1 MKRTDLTNHLTLQKE
16 AIDFSDYEWCSIDQA
31 TSENEKKTSN
41 CNKKLVISGHVEKV
55 FDLVIAQSDVWN
67 WASNQTAVRKII
79 YLKDHCASK
88 TSNTSNKGSIF
99 RVTLFGS
106 YAQEFDLVDLEKDS
120 VITIVNPQIHLRKKV
135 PFDDE
140 DNDFLENNEVL
151 VGYRNYV
158 SKICIHKINC
168 LAAADQVGS
177 TNRSEQINDQFDV
190 DQDQDLIEAV
200 EKSLVEIENN
210 NEELLERREKN
221 VQDVGTDDDDSV
233 KISVPKNLRYVDE
246 YDIYFE
252 KGTDDSESYET
263 ESTTDSIGKENS

>member
-31 TSENEKKTSN
+31 TSESEKKTSN
-41 CNKKLVISGHVEKV
+41 CNKKLVISGQVEKV

-79 YLKDHCASK
+79 YLKDHFASK
-88 TSNTSNKGSIF
+88 MTNTSNKGSIF
-99 RVTLFGS
+99 RVTLYGS

-120 VITIVNPQIHLRKKV
+120 VITIINPQIHPRKKV
-135 PFDDE
+135 PFDDDD
-140 DNDFLENNEVL
+140 DNNFLENNEVL

-158 SKICIHKINC
+158 SKICIHKIN
-168 LAAADQVGS
+168 ADQVGNKS
-177 TNRSEQINDQFDV
+177 QSEQKNDLVDV
-190 DQDQDLIEAV
+190 DQDQDLLEAV
-200 EKSLVEIENN
+200 EKTLVEIDNN
-210 NEELLERREKN
+210 NEELLEREEN
-221 VQDVGTDDDDSV
+221 VQDVEADDEEDSV

-252 KGTDDSESYET
+252 NGNDDSESYET
-263 ESTTDSIGKENS
+263 ESTTDSIGKKNS

>member
-106 YAQEFDLVDLEKDS
+106 YAQEFDLVDLENDS
-120 VITIVNPQIHLRKKV
+120 VITIINPQIHPRKKV
-135 PFDDE
+135 PFDDDD
-140 DNDFLENNEVL
+140 DNNFLENNEVL
-151 VGYRNYV
+151 VGYGNYV
-158 SKICIHKINC
+158 SKICIHKINT
-168 LAAADQVGS
+168 DQVGNKS
-177 TNRSEQINDQFDV
+177 QSEQKNDLVDV
-190 DQDQDLIEAV
+190 DQDQDLLEAV
-200 EKSLVEIENN
+200 EKTLVEIDNN
-210 NEELLERREKN
+210 NEELLEREEN
-221 VQDVGTDDDDSV
+221 VQDVEADDEEDSV

-252 KGTDDSESYET
+252 KGNDDSESYET
-263 ESTTDSIGKENS
+263 ESTTDSIGKKIS